1 MRQLTMIAL
10 ALGLLLGAMAPVL
23 ETIDSW
29 DANPALT
36 SDTEFQ
42 LVAFAFS
49 VGLGIAAVLVSNHV
63 LRSFRNHSL
72 LNPVALLLEF
82 GAELNESPW
91 FELGWRIRP
100 PLRI

>member
-1 MRQLTMIAL
+1 
-10 ALGLLLGAMAPVL
+10 MAPVL
-23 ETIDSW
+23 ETVDTW
-29 DANPALT
+29 DANPALS

-42 LVAFAFS
+42 LVAFAFG

-63 LRSFRNHSL
+63 LRSFRSHGLFKPITLMLGISS
-72 LNPVALLLEF
+72 ES
-82 GAELNESPW
+82 NESRW